1 MLLKIKKLLGILVL
15 GLLWCNTSFAEIEKK
30 VIAYGDDGV
39 EAWFTFAYSDKDIF
53 SLSFAGSGPLPG
65 ILIVEGLLL
74 DPNKAIC
81 LLLTND
87 PDRKLHNL
95 ITTKFMTNY
104 GFGGTIDVDPKNTIS
119 AVKGKISNTV
129 LYYFLRAAQD
139 SKDTKDYLKNIN
151 CE

>member
-1 MLLKIKKLLGILVL
+1 MKKLLALLVV
-15 GLLWCNTSFAEIEKK
+15 GLLWCNTGFAEIEKR
-30 VIAYGDDGV
+30 VIAYGDDAV

-87 PDRKLHNL
+87 PERKLHNL
-95 ITTKFMTNY
+95 IKTKFMTNY
-104 GFGGTIDVDPKNTIS
+104 GVGGSIKVDPKNTIS
-119 AVKGKISNTV
+119 AVKDEISNTV

>member
-1 MLLKIKKLLGILVL
+1 M
-15 GLLWCNTSFAEIEKK
+15 
-30 VIAYGDDGV
+30 
-39 EAWFTFAYSDKDIF
+39 
-53 SLSFAGSGPLPG
+53 
-65 ILIVEGLLL
+65 IVEGLLL

>member
-1 MLLKIKKLLGILVL
+1 MKKLLGIMVL
-15 GLLWCNTSFAEIEKK
+15 GLWWCNTSFAEIEKR
-30 VIAYGDDGV
+30 VIVYGDDGV

-87 PDRKLHNL
+87 PERKLHNL
-95 ITTKFMTNY
+95 IKTKFMTNY
-104 GFGGTIDVDPKNTIS
+104 GVGGSIKVDPKHTIS
-119 AVKGKISNTV
+119 AVTGEISNTV

>member
-1 MLLKIKKLLGILVL
+1 MKKAIAIIIL
-15 GLLWCNTSFAEIEKK
+15 GLLWCNTSFAEIEKR

>member
-1 MLLKIKKLLGILVL
+1 MKKHFLIILVA
-15 GLLWCNTSFAEIEKK
+15 LLWCNVAYSEIEKR
-30 VIAYGDDGV
+30 VTGYVDDGV
-39 EAWFTFAYSDKDIF
+39 EAWFTFAYSNNDIF

-65 ILIVEGLLL
+65 ILIVEGPLL

-95 ITTKFMTNY
+95 IKTKFMTDY

-139 SKDTKDYLKNIN
+139 SENTKDYLKNIN
-151 CE
+151 CQ

>member
-1 MLLKIKKLLGILVL
+1 MKKLLGIVVL
-15 GLLWCNTSFAEIEKK
+15 GLLWCNVAFSKIEKR
-30 VIAYGDDGV
+30 VTAYADDGV
-39 EAWFTFAYSDKDIF
+39 EAWFTFAYSSNDIF

-65 ILIVEGLLL
+65 IMIMEGPFL

-95 ITTKFMTNY
+95 IKTKFMPNY
-104 GFGGTIDVDPKNTIS
+104 QVGGTIDVDPKNTMS

-139 SKDTKDYLKNIN
+139 SKNTEDYLKNIN
-151 CE
+151 CK

>member
-1 MLLKIKKLLGILVL
+1 MKKLLGILVL